1 MASVVPGW
9 ESTEWKGGRVKF
21 VLMLAGGLLACIVGF
36 VMAFGSDGEDR
47 VPGVGV
53 LAFGIA
59 LASAAPAFRT
69 WARRGEVAGE
79 AVARAG
85 SVEAAIVF
93 PYSRT
98 KALALAVGATAF
110 ALASAAIAFGAEA
123 FADDPADSTWLYRVV
138 GAVGTVV
145 FGAMAALWIRSLRR
159 RPSVSITRSGIQID
173 AGGNRTF
180 VPWEIVADVRAF
192 EIGAH
197 TGGGRATEPLI
208 GIDVSARERVEA
220 PAWARLL
227 MPLNRRFGGDISI
240 AVRTLDVDPSLLYWT
255 LRRYFADPPAR
266 AAIGTSESIEMA
278 QTSRGPT

>member
-36 VMAFGSDGEDR
+36 VMAFGSDGGDR

-93 PYSRT
+93 PYSLT

-138 GAVGTVV
+138 GAVGSVV
-145 FGAMAALWIRSLRR
+145 FGAMAALWTRSLRR

-173 AGGNRTF
+173 VGGNRTF

-208 GIDVSARERVEA
+208 GIDVSERERVEA

-240 AVRTLDVDPSLLYWT
+240 AVRTLDVDPALLYWT
-255 LRRYFADPPAR
+255 LRRYVADPPAR
-266 AAIGTSESIEMA
+266 AAIGTSASIEMA